1 MSDADQVADS
11 NSSLSIAEFARRQL
25 AVIERQMLAAT
36 DLADLIDLSITGLRQ
51 LSGGSD
57 VELWLHDPVGEL
69 DRHLDPMGV
78 LSGTVRL
85 LDDSYPFVSLYSET
99 PEWNRT
105 TSGVFNDVDLFKSA
119 GAVEQTLMLPVLDH
133 ERLVGSVHVGNP
145 RSAIMMDENQMA
157 MLSDFV
163 AKMPLLINRLVELDR
178 VRDFVLL
185 DPASHVAN
193 RAGLLRDLER
203 EISRARRSQKAPLL
217 VALKLVG
224 LESMGNLSQR
234 HIQHRILRSVAA
246 KISEGLRDMD
256 AIARISE
263 DCFGVMVVDAPDSEA
278 TKIVTRWE
286 AELQGQLIDDGAGG
300 VLELRTE
307 SSFHHCDLEVLT
319 GTDASVIA
327 HRLVTSVEQSLMSSP
342 S

>member
-1 MSDADQVADS
+1 MSDADKVADS
-11 NSSLSIAEFARRQL
+11 KSPLSITEFARRQL
-25 AVIERQMLAAT
+25 AVIERQMLSAT
-36 DLADLIDLSITGLRQ
+36 DVADLIDLSITGIRQ
-51 LSGGSD
+51 LSGGSN

-69 DRHLDPMGV
+69 DRHLDIIGV
-78 LSGTVRL
+78 VSGTVRL
-85 LDDSYPFVSLYSET
+85 LEDSYPFVSLYSET

-105 TSGVFNDVDLFKSA
+105 TSGVFNDAELFKSD
-119 GAVEQTLMLPVLDH
+119 AVIEQTLMLPVLDH
-133 ERLVGSVHVGNP
+133 ELLVGSVHVGNP
-145 RSAIMMDENQMA
+145 RSAVMMDDDQMG

-163 AKMPLLINRLVELDR
+163 AKMPLLINRLIELDR

-246 KISEGLRDMD
+246 KISDGLRDTD

-263 DCFGVMVVDAPDSEA
+263 DCFGVMVVDAPDGEA

-286 AELQGQLIDDGAGG
+286 TALQGQLIDDGAGG

-307 SSFHHCDLEVLT
+307 SSFHHCDLEALQD
-319 GTDASVIA
+319 TDASEVA
-327 HRLVTSVEQSLMSSP
+327 HRLVTSVEQSLISSP